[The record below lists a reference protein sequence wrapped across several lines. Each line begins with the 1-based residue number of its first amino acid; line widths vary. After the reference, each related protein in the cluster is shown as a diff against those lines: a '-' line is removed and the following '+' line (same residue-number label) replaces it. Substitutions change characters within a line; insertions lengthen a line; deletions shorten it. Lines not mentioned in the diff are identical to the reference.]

1 MEARRTFQG
10 EASGSK
16 FWIIVAAL
24 IVVMALAFGGLYLS
38 KGLSTSTAAPAT
50 KHVVLSGPGPMAPNV
65 KDRDPEVRQTQQA
78 PAVKN
83 PLRPG
88 YI

>member
-1 MEARRTFQG
+1 MEARRAFQG
-10 EASGSK
+10 QASGSK

-24 IVVMALAFGGLYLS
+24 VAVMALAVAGLYLS
-38 KGLSTSTAAPAT
+38 KASSTATAAPAT

-65 KDRDPEVRQTQQA
+65 KDRDPETSV
-78 PAVKN
+78 PAVRSLKH
-83 PLRPG
+83 PG

>member
-10 EASGSK
+10 EASASK
-16 FWIIVAAL
+16 FWIVVAAL
-24 IVVMALAFGGLYLS
+24 LAVMALAIAGVYLS
-38 KGLSTSTAAPAT
+38 KGTASTAAPAT

-65 KDRDPEVRQTQQA
+65 KDRDPETSV
-78 PAVKN
+78 PAVRSLKH
-83 PLRPG
+83 PG